1 MKNKCLC
8 FNPYVLN
15 NFISCKIPCTVGN
28 QMLLALWGSRSE
40 ILKISFWS
48 SLVIPR
54 SQKTITKWISWLS
67 FFSVYWAQNK
77 KPGRKLAHFEEF
89 PCLTKTSITPLQP
102 GLMDLHAWNLCV
114 FLLSGTTP
122 LAPFNALLEKEMW
135 PKMPPKWP
143 KFVFEAKIIP
153 LNAPSGRFWIYHM
166 KIWGF
171 SFNLSYGNPAT

>member
-1 MKNKCLC
+1 MSICLSTLVLRKWNGFCLSRGAISSHEWPKVTSGWKWHRVRGKNHWI
-8 FNPYVLN
+8 VLTN
-15 NFISCKIPCTVGN
+15 QCTVGN

-89 PCLTKTSITPLQP
+89 PCLTKTTITPARVD
-102 GLMDLHAWNLCV
+102 GFAC
-114 FLLSGTTP
+114 
-122 LAPFNALLEKEMW
+122 LE
-135 PKMPPKWP
+135 
-143 KFVFEAKIIP
+143 FVCLPTF
-153 LNAPSGRFWIYHM
+153 RDYHFGP
-166 KIWGF
+166 I
-171 SFNLSYGNPAT
+171 